1 MNWGTKIAFLYLS
14 FATMIGVMVYK
25 SATQTVDLVAPNYY
39 EQELK
44 YQDKIDGMNNLSAE
58 TKAILITQKEG
69 SVVFAFS
76 KEMGMPLGHILFFKP
91 DNASADF
98 EAEIKTNSEAEQII
112 DTKDLSKGTYLVKVD
127 WKLGDK
133 KFFKEERISI
143 N

>member
-1 MNWGTKIAFLYLS
+1 MNWGNKIAFLYLS

-58 TKAILITQKEG
+58 SNVIIIVQKEG
-69 SVVFAFS
+69 TISFNFS
-76 KEMGMPLGHILFFKP
+76 KEMGTAQGHILFFKP
-91 DNASADF
+91 DNASSDF
-98 EAEIKTNSEAEQII
+98 ETEIKTNAEGVQNI
-112 DTKDLSKGTYLVKVD
+112 DTKELSKGTYLVKID

>member
-14 FATMIGVMVYK
+14 FASMIGFMVYK

-58 TKAILITQKEG
+58 SKAILIVKNEG
-69 SVVFAFS
+69 SITFTFS
-76 KEMGMPLGHILFFKP
+76 KETGVPVGSILFFKP
-91 DNASADF
+91 DNASSDF
-98 EAEIKTNSEAEQII
+98 ETKIAIDTEGKQTI
-112 DTKDLSKGTYLVKVD
+112 DTKALSKGTYIVKVD
-127 WKLGDK
+127 WKIGDK

>member
-1 MNWGTKIAFLYLS
+1 MSWGTKIAFLYLS

-44 YQDKIDGMNNLSAE
+44 YQDKIDGMNNLNAE

-76 KEMGMPLGHILFFKP
+76 KEMGMPQGRILFFKP
-91 DNASADF
+91 DNANADF
-98 EAEIKTNSEAEQII
+98 ETEIKTNSEGEQII
-112 DTKDLSKGTYLVKVD
+112 NTRELSKGTYLVKID

>member
-44 YQDKIDGMNNLSAE
+44 YQDKIDGMNNLDADS
-58 TKAILITQKEG
+58 KAISIQQNEANVSFT
-69 SVVFAFS
+69 FS
-76 KEMGMPLGHILFFKP
+76 KDMGVPQGHILFFKP

-98 EAEIKTNSEAEQII
+98 ETAIKTDAEGVQTI
-112 DTKDLSKGTYLVKVD
+112 DTKELTKGAYLVKVD
-127 WKLGDK
+127 WKIGDK
-133 KFFKEERISI
+133 KYFKEERVSI
-143 N
+143 K